1 MTGIQRECGGVKAE
15 EEVVE
20 EEGSACA
27 AGRWGSEKVGGH
39 KLIITIDSSMDV
51 SGVRLSLISSVSPVH
66 AKCGA
71 RCIR

>member
-1 MTGIQRECGGVKAE
+1 MTGIQGECGGVKE
-15 EEVVE
+15 EAVV

-51 SGVRLSLISSVSPVH
+51 SGVRLSLISSVGPVH

-71 RCIR
+71 RCVR